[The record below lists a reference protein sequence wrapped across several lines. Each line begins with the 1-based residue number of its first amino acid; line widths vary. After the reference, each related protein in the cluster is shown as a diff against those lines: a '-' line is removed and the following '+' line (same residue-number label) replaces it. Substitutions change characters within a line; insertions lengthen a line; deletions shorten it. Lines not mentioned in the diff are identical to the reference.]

1 MSKVIAVNAG
11 SSTLKFKLFEM
22 PEERLICSGMAE
34 NIGLDSAR
42 FSFQV
47 VGKEKSESV
56 LQIKDHAVAVSLL
69 IDSLTESGIIKDL
82 KEIKGIGHR
91 VVQGGQY
98 FSHSEIVTEDVENK
112 VESLIPLAPLHNL
125 AHLVGYRAFK
135 AVLPDVKNVFVFDTA
150 FHQTMEEEDYLYACK
165 YEYYEKYHVRK
176 YGAHGTS
183 HQFIS
188 LEAKKYLKDADKKR
202 IITCHIGSGASLCAI
217 KNGKCVTTSM
227 GLTPLAGVM
236 MGTRTGDI
244 DASVMPY
251 LIKQTG
257 KDAETIYQEFNKES
271 GILGISGISS
281 DTRPVERAA
290 LEGNPRAILA
300 TKMYARRIA
309 DYIGQY
315 YVRLGGCDMIAFS
328 AGVGEN
334 SPFFRNLV
342 IEDIKEA
349 LGVEISKDLNE
360 IMVRGK
366 GGVISTIN
374 SKILVAV
381 IPTNE
386 ELMIVRDTVRLLNI
400 K

>member
-34 NIGLDSAR
+34 NIGLDSA
-42 FSFQV
+42 SFKIEV
-47 VGKEKSESV
+47 VGKDKSEFMC
-56 LQIKDHAVAVSLL
+56 QIKDHAIAVSLL
-69 IDSLTESGIIKDL
+69 LESLTESGIIKDL
-82 KEIKGIGHR
+82 NEIKGVGHR

-98 FSHSEIVTEDVENK
+98 FSHSEIVTKDVEDK
-112 VESLIPLAPLHNL
+112 VESLIPLAPLHNA
-125 AHLVGYRAFK
+125 AHLIGYRAFK
-135 AVLPDVKNVFVFDTA
+135 QVLPDVKNVFVFDTA
-150 FHQTMEEEDYLYACK
+150 FHQTMEAEDYLYACK

-183 HQFIS
+183 HQYLF
-188 LEAKKYLKDADKKR
+188 LEAKRLFADNPLKKV
-202 IITCHIGSGASLCAI
+202 ITCHIGSGASLCAI
-217 KNGKCVTTSM
+217 KDGKCVATSM

-244 DASVMPY
+244 DPSVMPY

-257 KDAETIYQEFNKES
+257 KDAETLYQEFNKES
-271 GILGISGISS
+271 GLSGISGISS
-281 DTRPVERAA
+281 DTRPVEKAA
-290 LEGNPRAILA
+290 LEGDPRAILA

-315 YVRLGGCDMIAFS
+315 FVRLGGCDLIVFS

-334 SPFFRNLV
+334 SPFFRKLIV
-342 IEDIKEA
+342 DDIKEA
-349 LGVEISKDLNE
+349 LNVELNDE
-360 IMVRGK
+360 LNNITIRGK
-366 GGVISTIN
+366 YGLISSIN
-374 SKILVAV
+374 SMRPIAV